1 MIDTEPDSNA
11 LGTIQSLFDFRI
23 IVNGKQ
29 ISRTLKF
36 QSSTRWPCKYKAEKN
51 MIGQLY
57 HNVIETNKVIL
68 DIMAEVVCFVLL
80 NMSFLTL
87 FVSILV

>member
-1 MIDTEPDSNA
+1 
-11 LGTIQSLFDFRI
+11 
-23 IVNGKQ
+23 
-29 ISRTLKF
+29 
-36 QSSTRWPCKYKAEKN
+36 
-51 MIGQLY
+51 MIGQLA
-57 HNVIETNKVIL
+57 HIVIETNKVIL